1 MRKLTP
7 LVMLTIAAALCAC
20 GGGGGGLTQTTLLD
34 TDPQI
39 RSDAYGE
46 TAIPLVADLAA
57 TTRVTDEVSTYT
69 FVAGDLVESEGAV
82 MNGANL
88 ELNSTGLSWAVLGI
102 TLDSGQLP
110 AALHLS
116 GTSNGVYVGVGEFA
130 DNCWQWLG
138 GAYTANAE
146 IAVPSG
152 STSSSHD
159 FFVALVCADGCQA
172 NLEVSLELEDVEG
185 TWNFMVWM
193 AGDNNLAANAFYDI
207 QELESIGSSA
217 NLNILVGYDI
227 NPTYLGP
234 GHVGANNVNFIRVV
248 QDSYERVINTTGD
261 EANQSFSRTG
271 YNSADPANVLAFV
284 EWCEAN
290 FPAEHSML
298 VLWDHGD
305 GWLASDGTAGA
316 GGGSARGAS
325 AILSD
330 YTDGNYEM
338 TNNDAI
344 AAALSDYHFDVL
356 AFDACNMAQL
366 EALYEYRGLADL
378 LVASEGLVPGDGFDY
393 SGALGTWTGSWPLT
407 ARQISDTF
415 VDSFIDCYENEE
427 YCTLGVFDA
436 ASVGTL
442 TQRLGTLA
450 GLVTTNSATESEPLM
465 GSIDLAWEIAD
476 EDGPSGDGA
485 RDLQEFLEFYRDNTS
500 ASSIKT
506 AINSALSAWNSAV
519 LYYDQYDMPR
529 TTGLAVYLPDSD
541 FFTQDYRDR
550 YELTTFDADTGWLAM
565 LEATGVPEGDYP
577 SGDWS
582 AGDQIEISWSNTDA
596 DFDLEIWD
604 PEFNYGSP
612 YEPEELAG
620 LIQFSQ
626 DSYDSGQARESGK
639 LLPAAYHGTYYI
651 DIDFVDYDGTPPA
664 SINVTVKLYDSGG
677 SLKSDLGTVA
687 FSAGDLGST
696 REAVILT
703 Y

>member
-1 MRKLTP
+1 MRKLTF
-7 LVMLTIAAALCAC
+7 LVMLTIVAALCAC
-20 GGGGGGLTQTTLLD
+20 GGGGLTQSNLLNAD
-34 TDPQI
+34 LQT
-39 RSDAYGE
+39 R
-46 TAIPLVADLAA
+46 TAIEDATTTVPALTDLTAA
-57 TTRVTDEVSTYT
+57 TRVAGEVTTYS
-69 FVAGDLVESEGAV
+69 FLAGDLVDSQGAV
-82 MNGANL
+82 MNSENL
-88 ELNSTGLSWAVLGI
+88 QLNNNGLSWAILGI
-102 TLDSGQLP
+102 TLADGQTPNTLY
-110 AALHLS
+110 LDGS
-116 GTSNGVYVGVGEFA
+116 SDGIYVGVGEFS
-130 DNCWQWLG
+130 DSYWQWLG
-138 GAYTANAE
+138 GAHDGNAE
-146 IAVPSG
+146 ITVPSG
-152 STSSSHD
+152 STSSSGE
-159 FFVALVCADGCQA
+159 FFVALVCPDGCEA
-172 NLEVSLELEDVEG
+172 NIDVSLDLSDVKG
-185 TWNFMVWM
+185 TWNFMVWV
-193 AGDNNLAANAFYDI
+193 AGDNNLAAAAFEDI
-207 QELESIGSSA
+207 QEMEGVGSSD

-227 NPTYLGP
+227 DPQYLGP
-234 GHVGANNVNFIRVV
+234 GHVGANTVNFIRVV
-248 QDSYERVINTTGD
+248 QDSYERIINTTGD
-261 EANQSFSRTG
+261 DANQSFSRTG

-284 EWCEAN
+284 EWCETN

-305 GWLASDGTAGA
+305 GWLVSTGMAGA
-316 GGGSARGAS
+316 GSGDRGTS
-325 AILSD
+325 AILGD
-330 YTDGNYEM
+330 DTDGDEEM

-344 AAALSDYHFDVL
+344 AAALSEYHFDVL
-356 AFDACNMAQL
+356 AFDACNMAHL
-366 EALYEYRGLADL
+366 EALYEYRELADL
-378 LVASEGLVPGDGFDY
+378 LLASEGLVPGDGFDY
-393 SGALGTWTGSWPLT
+393 SSALSAWNSSWPLT
-407 ARQISDTF
+407 PRQVCDTF
-415 VDSFIDCYENEE
+415 VDSFVDCYDNKE

-436 ASVGTL
+436 VGVNTL

-450 GLVTTNSATESEPLM
+450 ALVTANAGTESEPLTD
-465 GSIDLAWEIAD
+465 SIAQAFEIGDA
-476 EDGPSGDGA
+476 EGPTGDGA

-506 AINSALSAWNSAV
+506 AINSALSAWNSTV

-529 TTGLAVYLPDSD
+529 TTGLGIYLPDSD

-550 YELTTFDADTGWLAM
+550 YALTTFDADTGWLAM

-687 FSAGDLGST
+687 FSPGDLGSA
-696 REAVILT
+696 REAAILA